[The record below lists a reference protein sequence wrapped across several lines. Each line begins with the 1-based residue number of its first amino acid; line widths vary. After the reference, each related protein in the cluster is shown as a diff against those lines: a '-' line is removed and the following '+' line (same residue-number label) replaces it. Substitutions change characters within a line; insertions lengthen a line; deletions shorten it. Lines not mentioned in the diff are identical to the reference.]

1 MSISSALTNARSG
14 LMAASRAAEVVSAN
28 VANALT
34 PGYGRRELELSAQS
48 LGGNGT
54 GVRVEGIRR
63 TVDQP
68 IIAER
73 RLADAGL
80 ADQAARA
87 DFLARIEQAIGTP
100 DDPRSLTGRIN
111 TLEASLIQAA
121 SRPDSLPRL
130 QETLDAASAL
140 AGALNAASDTVQ
152 AQRMEADREI
162 ARQVERLNKG
172 LENIALLN
180 RKITTQLG
188 AGRDA
193 TALMDQRQQEVDRI
207 ASIVPLREVPR
218 DRGQI
223 ALYTPGGAIL
233 LDGAPATLSFTPAGV
248 IVPEMSVA
256 SGALSE
262 VSLNGRILSA
272 GEGGPLAGGSL
283 GALFYIRDNLAIDA
297 QGRLDALARDLVERF
312 ADPATDPTLGPS
324 DPGLLTDA
332 GGVFDPA
339 NELGLSGRVTVNPLA
354 DPDAGGSLLRLR
366 DGLGG
371 AAPASAPGDA
381 TRLLALADALTAS
394 RVPASTT
401 ISNIARSASGLSS
414 DVASFFGNLRL
425 SAEADQSFTSALA
438 DRLRETELQGGVDS
452 DFEMQQL
459 LLVEQAFSANA
470 RVISTIDDLI
480 QTLLGL

>member
-1 MSISSALTNARSG
+1 MSISSALSNARTG
-14 LMAASRAAEVVSAN
+14 LTAASRAAEVVSAN

-54 GVRVEGIRR
+54 GVRIEGIRR
-63 TVDQP
+63 NVDQP

-80 ADQAARA
+80 ADQTARA

-111 TLEASLIQAA
+111 ALEASLIQAA

-262 VSLNGRILSA
+262 ISLNGRVLSA
-272 GEGGPLAGGSL
+272 SEGGPLAGGSL
-283 GALFYIRDNLAIDA
+283 GALFYIRDSFAIDA
-297 QGRLDALARDLVERF
+297 QGQLDALARDLVERF
-312 ADPATDPTLGPS
+312 ADPATDPTLGLS

-339 NELGLSGRVTVNPLA
+339 NELGLSGRVSVNPLA

-366 DGLGG
+366 DGLG

-394 RVPASTT
+394 RVPASST
-401 ISNIARSASGLSS
+401 ISNVARSASGLSS

-425 SAEADQSFTSALA
+425 AAEADQGFASALA
-438 DRLRETELQGGVDS
+438 DGLRESELQGGVDS

>member
-1 MSISSALTNARSG
+1 MSISGALSNARTG
-14 LMAASRAAEVVSAN
+14 LTAAARAAEVVSAN

-54 GVRVEGIRR
+54 GVRIEGIRR

-100 DDPRSLTGRIN
+100 DNPRSLTGRIN
-111 TLEASLIQAA
+111 ALEASLIQAA

-262 VSLNGRILSA
+262 VSLNGRILPA

-312 ADPATDPTLGPS
+312 ADPATDPTLGPT

-332 GGVFDPA
+332 GSIFDPA
-339 NELGLSGRVTVNPLA
+339 NELGLSGRITVNPLA
-354 DPDAGGSLLRLR
+354 DPRAGGTLLKLR
-366 DGLGG
+366 DGLG

-401 ISNIARSASGLSS
+401 ISNVARSASGLSS

-425 SAEADQSFTSALA
+425 SAEADQSFASALA
-438 DRLRETELQGGVDS
+438 DGLRETELQGGVDS

>member
-1 MSISSALTNARSG
+1 MSISGALSNARTG
-14 LMAASRAAEVVSAN
+14 LTAAARAAEVVSAN

-54 GVRVEGIRR
+54 GVRIEGIRR

-111 TLEASLIQAA
+111 ALEASLIQAA

-262 VSLNGRILSA
+262 VSLNGRILPA
-272 GEGGPLAGGSL
+272 GEGGPLAGGNL

-312 ADPATDPTLGPS
+312 ADPATDPTLGPT

-332 GGVFDPA
+332 GSIFDPA
-339 NELGLSGRVTVNPLA
+339 NELGLSGRITVNPLA
-354 DPDAGGSLLRLR
+354 DPRAGGTLLKLR
-366 DGLGG
+366 DGLG

-401 ISNIARSASGLSS
+401 ISNVARSASGLSS

-425 SAEADQSFTSALA
+425 SAEADQSFASALA
-438 DRLRETELQGGVDS
+438 DGLRETELQGGVDS